1 MKKFLK
7 YTRRF
12 FIVSICLIIVL
23 LVTTSIVYRVKLH
36 KIMNTLEPCSCLVSA
51 GEYELNVARIGNKDG
66 KHKIVC
72 CSGLND
78 GTMNISWR
86 NMTKYIEKD
95 NELLFIDRAGYG
107 LSEDTKEDRTVDQI
121 VEDYRTVLK
130 NLGEEGPYILMGHSI
145 GGMYTSYWQ
154 SKYPEEVEGVIIM
167 DGTLCNL
174 VDEEEKTAAVKQWRF
189 LSIAE
194 KVGLEP
200 LVMKKLYYK
209 NLLDNV
215 SDREADFHLYL
226 FSKTTGS
233 HATISE
239 VNLVYDNAQAVW
251 NSLKPNDVPKIFID
265 ASYQVAN
272 NSDFE
277 KDYWIPYAEKMG
289 NCDIVP
295 LYGSHS
301 IYFEKSKECGNIVK
315 NFIAELD

>member
-12 FIVSICLIIVL
+12 FIVALSLLVVL
-23 LVTTSIVYRVKLH
+23 LIFTSIFYRVKLN
-36 KIMNTLEPCSCLVSA
+36 KIMNTLEPCRYLVSA
-51 GEYELNVARIGNKDG
+51 GDYDLNVSVVGNKNG
-66 KHKIVC
+66 KHTIVC
-72 CSGLND
+72 CAGLND
-78 GTMNISWR
+78 GTMNFSWR
-86 NMTKYIEKD
+86 KMTKYIEKD
-95 NELLFIDRAGYG
+95 NKLLFIDRAGYG
-107 LSEDTKEDRTVDQI
+107 LSEDTKEDRTVEQI

-130 NLGEEGPYILMGHSI
+130 NMGQEGPYILMGHSI

-174 VDEEEKTAAVKQWRF
+174 VDEEEKTAVVKQWRF

-200 LVMKKLYYK
+200 LVMKKFYYN

-215 SDREADFHLYL
+215 SAREADFHLYL

-239 VNLVYDNAQAVW
+239 VNLIYDNAQTVW
-251 NSLKPNDVPKIFID
+251 NSLEPNDVPKVFID

-272 NSDFE
+272 DQSFE
-277 KDYWIPYAEKMG
+277 KDYWIPYSEKMG
-289 NCDIVP
+289 NCNIVP
-295 LYGSHS
+295 LYGGHS
-301 IYFEKSKECGNIVK
+301 IFYEKPKECANIV
-315 NFIAELD
+315 NRFIAGLE

>member
-12 FIVSICLIIVL
+12 FIVALSLLVVL
-23 LVTTSIVYRVKLH
+23 LIFTSIFYRVKLH
-36 KIMNTLEPCSCLVSA
+36 KIMNTLEPCRYLVSA
-51 GEYELNVARIGNKDG
+51 GDYDLNVSVVGNKNG
-66 KHKIVC
+66 KHTIVC
-72 CSGLND
+72 CAGLND
-78 GTMNISWR
+78 GYTDIGMYIGPI
-86 NMTKYIEKD
+86 YIEKD

-130 NLGEEGPYILMGHSI
+130 KLGEEGPYILMGHSI
-145 GGMYTSYWQ
+145 GGMYSSYWQ

-174 VDEEEKTAAVKQWRF
+174 VDEEAQKEVVKQWRF

-200 LVMKKLYYK
+200 LVMKKFYYN

-239 VNLVYDNAQAVW
+239 VNLIYDNAQTVW
-251 NSLKPNDVPKIFID
+251 NSLEPNDVPKVFID

-272 NSDFE
+272 DQSFE
-277 KDYWIPYAEKMG
+277 KDYWIPYSEKMG

>member
-1 MKKFLK
+1 MRKFLK

-12 FIVSICLIIVL
+12 FIVALSLLVVL
-23 LVTTSIVYRVKLH
+23 LIFTSIFYRVKLH
-36 KIMNTLEPCSCLVSA
+36 KIMNTLEPCRYLVSA
-51 GEYELNVARIGNKDG
+51 GDYDLNVSVVGNKNG
-66 KHKIVC
+66 KHTIVC
-72 CSGLND
+72 CAGLND
-78 GTMNISWR
+78 GTMNFSWR
-86 NMTKYIEKD
+86 KMTKYIEKD
-95 NELLFIDRAGYG
+95 NKLLFIDRAGYG
-107 LSEDTKEDRTVDQI
+107 LSEDTKEDRTVEQV

-130 NLGEEGPYILMGHSI
+130 NMGQEGPYILMGHSI

-174 VDEEEKTAAVKQWRF
+174 VDEEAQKEVVKQWRF

-200 LVMKKLYYK
+200 LVMKKFYY
-209 NLLDNV
+209 NNILDNV
-215 SDREADFHLYL
+215 SAREADFHLYL
-226 FSKTTGS
+226 FSKTIGS

-239 VNLVYDNAQAVW
+239 VNLIYDNAQTVW
-251 NSLKPNDVPKIFID
+251 NSLEPNDVPKVFID

-272 NSDFE
+272 DQSFE
-277 KDYWIPYAEKMG
+277 KDYWIPYSEKMG
-289 NCDIVP
+289 NCNIVP

-301 IYFEKSKECGNIVK
+301 IYFEKPKECGNIVK

>member
-12 FIVSICLIIVL
+12 FIVALSLLVVL
-23 LVTTSIVYRVKLH
+23 LIFTSIFYRVKLH
-36 KIMNTLEPCSCLVSA
+36 KIMNTLEPCRYLVSA
-51 GEYELNVARIGNKDG
+51 GDYDLNVSVVGNKNG
-66 KHKIVC
+66 KHTIVC
-72 CSGLND
+72 CAGLND
-78 GTMNISWR
+78 GTMNFSWR
-86 NMTKYIEKD
+86 KMTKYIEKD
-95 NELLFIDRAGYG
+95 NKLLFIDRAGYG
-107 LSEDTKEDRTVDQI
+107 LSEDTKEDRTVEQI

-130 NLGEEGPYILMGHSI
+130 NMGQEGPYILMGHSI

-174 VDEEEKTAAVKQWRF
+174 VDEEEKTAVVKQWRF

-200 LVMKKLYYK
+200 LVMKKFYYN

-215 SDREADFHLYL
+215 SEKEADLHLYL
-226 FSKTTGS
+226 FSKTTGA

-239 VNLVYDNAQAVW
+239 ANLIYENAQTVW
-251 NSLKPNDVPKIFID
+251 NSLEPNDVPKVFID

-272 NSDFE
+272 DQSFE
-277 KDYWIPYAEKMG
+277 KDYWIPYSEKMG
-289 NCDIVP
+289 NCNIVS

-301 IYFEKSKECGNIVK
+301 IFYEKPKECANIV
-315 NFIAELD
+315 NRFIAGLE

>member
-12 FIVSICLIIVL
+12 FIVALSLLVVL
-23 LVTTSIVYRVKLH
+23 LIFTSIFYRVKLN
-36 KIMNTLEPCSCLVSA
+36 KIMNTLEPCRYLVSA
-51 GEYELNVARIGNKDG
+51 GDYDLNVSVVGNKNG
-66 KHKIVC
+66 KHTIVC
-72 CSGLND
+72 CAGLND
-78 GTMNISWR
+78 GTMNFSWR
-86 NMTKYIEKD
+86 KMTKYIEKD
-95 NELLFIDRAGYG
+95 NKLLFIDRAGYG
-107 LSEDTKEDRTVDQI
+107 LSEDTKEDRTVEQI

-130 NLGEEGPYILMGHSI
+130 NMGQEGPYILMGHSI

-174 VDEEEKTAAVKQWRF
+174 VDEEEKTAVVKQWRF

-200 LVMKKLYYK
+200 LVMKKFYYN

-215 SDREADFHLYL
+215 SEKEADFHLYL
-226 FSKTTGS
+226 FSKTTGA

-239 VNLVYDNAQAVW
+239 ANLIYENAQTVW
-251 NSLKPNDVPKIFID
+251 NSLEPNDVPKVFID

-272 NSDFE
+272 DQSFE
-277 KDYWIPYAEKMG
+277 KDYWIPYSEKMG
-289 NCDIVP
+289 NCNIVP
-295 LYGSHS
+295 LYGGHS
-301 IYFEKSKECGNIVK
+301 IFYEKPKECANIV
-315 NFIAELD
+315 NRFIAGLE

>member
-12 FIVSICLIIVL
+12 FMVALSLLVVL
-23 LVTTSIVYRVKLH
+23 LIFTSIFYRVKLH
-36 KIMNTLEPCSCLVSA
+36 KIMNTLEPCRCLVSA
-51 GEYELNVARIGNKDG
+51 GDYDLNVSVVGNKNG
-66 KHKIVC
+66 KHTIVC
-72 CSGLND
+72 CAGLND
-78 GTMNISWR
+78 GTMNFSWR
-86 NMTKYIEKD
+86 KMTKYIEKD
-95 NELLFIDRAGYG
+95 NKLLFIDRAGYG

-154 SKYPEEVEGVIIM
+154 SKYPEEVEGLIIM

-174 VDEEEKTAAVKQWRF
+174 VDEEEKTAIGKQYRF

-200 LVMKKLYYK
+200 FVMKKFYYN

-239 VNLVYDNAQAVW
+239 VNLIYDNAQTVW
-251 NSLKPNDVPKIFID
+251 NSLEPNDVPKVFID

-272 NSDFE
+272 DQSFE

-289 NCDIVP
+289 NCEIVP
-295 LYGSHS
+295 LYGNHS
-301 IYFEKSKECGNIVK
+301 IYFEKPKECANIVM
-315 NFIAELD
+315 NFISGLE